1 MADVNLSV
9 GSSNVDKSYSGVHT
23 NQVIHFY
30 CSYNSSGTVT
40 IRCNV
45 SVTNYDFNT
54 SQGAGYITIDGST
67 TNRSTGTFN
76 VEKNSNKDFL
86 TATKSIT
93 TAKTFTVTAKVD
105 AYAGG
110 WGPTPSGGRT
120 FSFTVYVPGIIT
132 SCGAPTS
139 FSVNKSQAAPSSSLT
154 LSWSGAKAGT
164 ANAPLQLKVKDIQQM
179 GVPHGLQLI
188 LIIQIQV
195 ALHQV

>member
-76 VEKNSNKDFL
+76 VEKI
-86 TATKSIT
+86 AI
-93 TAKTFTVTAKVD
+93 KT
-105 AYAGG
+105 
-110 WGPTPSGGRT
+110 
-120 FSFTVYVPGIIT
+120 
-132 SCGAPTS
+132 
-139 FSVNKSQAAPSSSLT
+139 SL
-154 LSWSGAKAGT
+154 L
-164 ANAPLQLKVKDIQQM
+164 LQNQ
-179 GVPHGLQLI
+179 
-188 LIIQIQV
+188 
-195 ALHQV
+195 